1 LECPAR
7 VDEPI
12 RMQHG
17 DAALE
22 LGLHLGIA
30 GGGETQ
36 LAELLVLLAEGTAAQ
51 RCGDPGDKYQTLRLH
66 GYLRARAI
74 SHRPPCSGLLR
85 NVILR
90 MRCRL
95 MASGPAV
102 QGQEFGIVHLGCY
115 TGTAHMWSAVSM
127 SSSTV
132 RTENAMKSGRE
143 GTLQTNTT
151 LADLFTPLLAANPF
165 STMRASLRR

>member
-1 LECPAR
+1 GVLLQDALECPAR

-102 QGQEFGIVHLGCY
+102 KGQEFGIVHLGMLHGHCTY
-115 TGTAHMWSAVSM
+115 VECCSHVLRAEP
-127 SSSTV
+127 STV
-132 RTENAMKSGRE
+132 RTERNEIRPRGH
-143 GTLQTNTT
+143 
-151 LADLFTPLLAANPF
+151 AAN
-165 STMRASLRR
+165 